1 MRLLTLC
8 CFATLG
14 CAAPLPL
21 FGYPPPGFGPPGFG
35 SSNTSAT
42 NQVKVVIKGN
52 YRYIYS
58 NGIPDHQPGR
68 FPNRNNPNTIRP
80 QQYEFRVTMEPRTT
94 RNPTPVSHSPFGVA
108 SNGVVFDAATAE
120 FWNRNRSSGWNY
132 EAKSGKINLGLDQ
145 SNAHVQPTGSYHYH
159 GLPTGLIQKQG
170 KTGEVTLIGVA
181 ADGFPI
187 YAQFGYSDANDA
199 ESAVRK
205 MKSSYRIKKGNRPS
219 GPRGRYDG
227 TFVADYEY
235 VADAGDL
242 DECNGRMGVTP
253 EYPEGIYHYYI
264 TEDFPY
270 IPRLWRGT
278 PDPSFMRRGP
288 GPGQRGPSGRRGFG
302 PPPFGG
308 PPPGFGQGQGS
319 GRSFSN

>member
-14 CAAPLPL
+14 CAAPL

-80 QQYEFRVTMEPRTT
+80 QQYEFRVTMEPKAT

-205 MKSSYRIKKGNRPS
+205 MKSSYRIK
-219 GPRGRYDG
+219 
-227 TFVADYEY
+227 
-235 VADAGDL
+235 
-242 DECNGRMGVTP
+242 
-253 EYPEGIYHYYI
+253 
-264 TEDFPY
+264 
-270 IPRLWRGT
+270 
-278 PDPSFMRRGP
+278 
-288 GPGQRGPSGRRGFG
+288 
-302 PPPFGG
+302 
-308 PPPGFGQGQGS
+308 
-319 GRSFSN
+319 